1 MIKQTLKKT
10 NNNNTCLCK
19 YFFHCAGHGKLLD
32 VSNISLLSPAEHTY
46 RCFSIMAQAQL
57 YKYALQETVDKMYY

>member
-1 MIKQTLKKT
+1 MIKHKLKK
-10 NNNNTCLCK
+10 NKKNNNTCLCK

-57 YKYALQETVDKMYY
+57 YKYALQETVDKMY